1 MAMSIKRE
9 IKDRMSKL
17 TEKLLKGDKLAAA
30 KLISIIE
37 DKPDEAVKAMEI
49 IYQYTGKAHII
60 GVTGAPGVGKS
71 SLINYLIKEFREEN
85 LSVGVIAVD
94 ATSPFTGGAVLGDR
108 IRMQEHSTDPEVF
121 IRSMGSRDHLGGIAL
136 STQKSTRVLDAMGKD
151 IILVESVG
159 VGQVDIAIANV
170 VDTVLLVLTPLMG
183 DAIQTIKAGVMEIPD
198 IYVINKSDL
207 PGINIVENEIK
218 SMLKLNT
225 SEKDWEPPVVKTQS
239 LTGEGFNT
247 LLSKINE
254 HWKFLNKN
262 NRLKSKRLKQAEIEV
277 LETLSEQIKSKT
289 WKEIKE
295 IKDFKEIIKK
305 VSEREIDPQHAVY
318 ILMEKINKKFSR

>member
-1 MAMSIKRE
+1 MEIEDRDKINILIK
-9 IKDRMSKL
+9 
-17 TEKLLKGDKLAAA
+17 KLLTGDKLAAA
-30 KLISIIE
+30 KLISMIE
-37 DKPDEAVKAMEI
+37 DKPDEAVKAMQI
-49 IYQYTGKAHII
+49 IYQHTGRSHII

-71 SLINYLIKEFREEN
+71 SLINHLIKEFREEN

-108 IRMQEHSTDPEVF
+108 IRMQEHTVDPEVF
-121 IRSMGSRDHLGGIAL
+121 IRSMGSRGHLGGIAL

-198 IYVINKSDL
+198 IYVLNKSDL

-247 LLSKINE
+247 LLNKIKE
-254 HWKFLNKN
+254 HWEFLNKN

-305 VSEREIDPQHAVY
+305 VSERKIDPQHAVY
-318 ILMEKINKKFSR
+318 LLMEKINKKFSR

>member
-1 MAMSIKRE
+1 MKIE
-9 IKDRMSKL
+9 DRMSKL

-30 KLISIIE
+30 KLISMIE
-37 DKPDEAVKAMEI
+37 DKPDEAVKAMQI
-49 IYQYTGKAHII
+49 IYQHTGKAHII

-71 SLINYLIKEFREEN
+71 SLINYLIKEFREET

-121 IRSMGSRDHLGGIAL
+121 IRSMGSRGHLGGIAL
-136 STQKSTRVLDAMGKD
+136 STQKSIRVLDTMGKD
-151 IILVESVG
+151 IILVESLG
-159 VGQVDIAIANV
+159 VGQVDIAISNV

-247 LLSKINE
+247 LLNKIKE
-254 HWKFLNKN
+254 HWEFLNKN

-305 VSEREIDPQHAVY
+305 VSERKIDPQQAVY
-318 ILMEKINKKFSR
+318 ILMEKIK

>member
-1 MAMSIKRE
+1 M
-9 IKDRMSKL
+9 
-17 TEKLLKGDKLAAA
+17 
-30 KLISIIE
+30 IE
-37 DKPDEAVKAMEI
+37 NEPKKAMKAMGI
-49 IYQYTGKAHII
+49 IYQHTGKAHII

-121 IRSMGSRDHLGGIAL
+121 IRSMGSRGHLGGIAL

-151 IILVESVG
+151 VILVESVG

-170 VDTVLLVLTPLMG
+170 VDTVLLILTPLMG
-183 DAIQTIKAGVMEIPD
+183 DAIQTIKAGIMEIPD

-207 PGINIVENEIK
+207 PRTNIIENELK

-225 SEKDWEPPVVKTQS
+225 KKKGWEPPIVKTQS
-239 LTGEGFNT
+239 LTGDGFNK
-247 LLSKINE
+247 LLNKIKE

-262 NRLKSKRLKQAEIEV
+262 NRLQSKRLKQAEIQV

-305 VSEREIDPQHAVY
+305 VSERKIDPQQAVH
-318 ILMEKINKKFSR
+318 ILTKKLHLLYTRE

>member
-1 MAMSIKRE
+1 MEIEDRDKIDILIK
-9 IKDRMSKL
+9 
-17 TEKLLKGDKLAAA
+17 KLLTGDKLAAA
-30 KLISIIE
+30 KLISMIE
-37 DKPDEAVKAMEI
+37 DKPDEAVKAMQI
-49 IYQYTGKAHII
+49 IYQHTGRSHVI

-71 SLINYLIKEFREEN
+71 SLINYLIKKFRDEN
-85 LSVGVIAVD
+85 LSVGIIAVD

-121 IRSMGSRDHLGGIAL
+121 IRSMGSRGHLGGIAL
-136 STQKSTRVLDAMGKD
+136 STQKSARVLDAMGKD
-151 IILVESVG
+151 VILVESVG

-170 VDTVLLVLTPLMG
+170 VDTVLLILTPLMG

-198 IYVINKSDL
+198 IYVLNKSDL

-239 LTGEGFNT
+239 LTGEGFNI
-247 LLSKINE
+247 LLNKIKE

-295 IKDFKEIIKK
+295 IKNFKEIIKK

-318 ILMEKINKKFSR
+318 ILMKKIR

>member
-17 TEKLLKGDKLAAA
+17 IKKLLTGDKLAAA
-30 KLISIIE
+30 KIISMIE
-37 DKPDEAVKAMEI
+37 DEPEKALKAMEI

-71 SLINYLIKEFREEN
+71 SLINYLIKKFRAEN

-121 IRSMGSRDHLGGIAL
+121 IRSMGSRGHLGGIAL
-136 STQKSTRVLDAMGKD
+136 STQKSARVLDAMGKD
-151 IILVESVG
+151 VILVESVG
-159 VGQVDIAIANV
+159 VGQVDIAISNV

-239 LTGEGFNT
+239 LTGEGFNI
-247 LLSKINE
+247 LLNKINE

-277 LETLSEQIKSKT
+277 LVTLSEQIKSKT

-295 IKDFKEIIKK
+295 IKDFKEIINK
-305 VSEREIDPQHAVY
+305 VSERIIDPQQAVY
-318 ILMEKINKKFSR
+318 TLAKKINKKFSR

>member
-71 SLINYLIKEFREEN
+71 SLINYLIKKFRDEN
-85 LSVGVIAVD
+85 LSVGIIAVD

-121 IRSMGSRDHLGGIAL
+121 IRSMGSRGHLGGIAL
-136 STQKSTRVLDAMGKD
+136 STQKSARVLDAMGKD
-151 IILVESVG
+151 VILVESVG

-170 VDTVLLVLTPLMG
+170 VDTVLLILTPLMG

-198 IYVINKSDL
+198 IYVLNKSDL

-247 LLSKINE
+247 LLNKIKE

-262 NRLKSKRLKQAEIEV
+262 NRLKSKRLK
-277 LETLSEQIKSKT
+277 
-289 WKEIKE
+289 
-295 IKDFKEIIKK
+295 
-305 VSEREIDPQHAVY
+305 
-318 ILMEKINKKFSR
+318 

>member
-1 MAMSIKRE
+1 
-9 IKDRMSKL
+9 MSKL

-30 KLISIIE
+30 KIISMIE
-37 DKPDEAVKAMEI
+37 NEPKKAMKAMGI
-49 IYQYTGKAHII
+49 IYQHTGKAHII

-121 IRSMGSRDHLGGIAL
+121 IRSMGSRGHLGGIAL

-151 IILVESVG
+151 VILVESVG

-170 VDTVLLVLTPLMG
+170 VDIVLLILTPLMG
-183 DAIQTIKAGVMEIPD
+183 DAIQTIKAGIMEIPD

-207 PGINIVENEIK
+207 PGTNIIENELK

-225 SEKDWEPPVVKTQS
+225 KKKGWEPPIVKTQS
-239 LTGEGFNT
+239 LTGDGFNK
-247 LLSKINE
+247 LLNKIKE

-262 NRLKSKRLKQAEIEV
+262 NRLQSKRLKQAEIQV
-277 LETLSEQIKSKT
+277 LETLSEQIKSKA

-305 VSEREIDPQHAVY
+305 VSERKIDPQQAVH
-318 ILMEKINKKFSR
+318 ILTKKLHLLYTREQEKES

>member
-1 MAMSIKRE
+1 MG
-9 IKDRMSKL
+9 KL
-17 TEKLLKGDKLAAA
+17 TEKLLRGDKLVAA
-30 KLISIIE
+30 KLISMIE
-37 DKPDEAVKAMEI
+37 NEPVKALRVMKT
-49 IYQYTGKAHII
+49 IYKHTGRAHVI

-71 SLINYLIKEFREEN
+71 SLINYLIKEFRKEN
-85 LSVGVIAVD
+85 SSVGVIAVD
-94 ATSPFTGGAVLGDR
+94 ATSPFTGGALLGDR
-108 IRMQEHSTDPEVF
+108 IRMQEHTVDPEVF
-121 IRSMGSRDHLGGIAL
+121 IRSMGSRGHLGGLAL
-136 STQKSTRVLDAMGKD
+136 STQKSIRVLDAMGKD
-151 IILVESVG
+151 VILVESIG

-170 VDTVLLVLTPLMG
+170 VDTVLLVITPLMG
-183 DAIQTIKAGVMEIPD
+183 DAIQTIKAGIMEIPD

-207 PGINIVENEIK
+207 PGTNLIENELK

-225 SEKDWEPPVVKTQS
+225 KQRDWEPLIVKTQS
-239 LTGEGFNT
+239 LTGEGFNA
-247 LLSKINE
+247 LLNKIKE

-305 VSEREIDPQHAVY
+305 VSERIIDPQQAVY
-318 ILMEKINKKFSR
+318 LLIEKIK

>member
-1 MAMSIKRE
+1 MEIEDRDKIDILIK
-9 IKDRMSKL
+9 KML
-17 TEKLLKGDKLAAA
+17 AGDKLTAA
-30 KLISIIE
+30 KIISMIE
-37 DKPDEAVKAMEI
+37 NEPVKALGLI
-49 IYQYTGKAHII
+49 KAIYKHTGKAHVI

-71 SLINYLIKEFREEN
+71 SLINYLIKEFRKEN
-85 LSVGVIAVD
+85 SSVGVIAVD

-108 IRMQEHSTDPEVF
+108 IRMQEHTTDPEVF
-121 IRSMGSRDHLGGIAL
+121 IRSMGSRGHLGGLAL
-136 STQKSTRVLDAMGKD
+136 STQKSIRVLDAMGKD
-151 IILVESVG
+151 VILVESVG

-170 VDTVLLVLTPLMG
+170 VDTVLLVITPLMG
-183 DAIQTIKAGVMEIPD
+183 DAIQTIKAGIMEIPD

-207 PGINIVENEIK
+207 PGTNLIENELK

-225 SEKDWEPPVVKTQS
+225 KKRDWEPLIVKTQS

-247 LLSKINE
+247 LLNKIKE

-262 NRLKSKRLKQAEIEV
+262 NRLKSKRVKQAEIEV

-295 IKDFKEIIKK
+295 IKDFKEIIEK
-305 VSEREIDPQHAVY
+305 VSERIIDPQQAVY
-318 ILMEKINKKFSR
+318 LLIEKIK

>member
-121 IRSMGSRDHLGGIAL
+121 IRSMGSRGHLGGIAL

-218 SMLKLNT
+218 SMLNLNT

-239 LTGEGFNT
+239 LTGEGFNI
-247 LLSKINE
+247 LLNEINE

-305 VSEREIDPQHAVY
+305 VSERIIDPQQAVY
-318 ILMEKINKKFSR
+318 LLMEKINKKFSR